1 MHLELPPWT
10 WTICLDCP
18 VPGNP
23 KIPHRQQK
31 ILLEISCVG
40 EAPCFVGTTTWPY
53 PPTTKIQYD
62 FQRTNP
68 RGKRQGLSR
77 AFSRKSLRKKRG
89 LQPPSFIVFG
99 NRNRREIP
107 ALGMLKILPCCHYA
121 NTLYIIW
128 CKWWLAMTCWAVSL
142 RICNGVRYGRKYF
155 YTSSI

>member
-53 PPTTKIQYD
+53 PPYYKDTVWLSKNKPSGQKARSVSCILQEISKKKTWFAATLFHSLWEQKSK
-62 FQRTNP
+62 RNP
-68 RGKRQGLSR
+68 ST
-77 AFSRKSLRKKRG
+77 
-89 LQPPSFIVFG
+89 
-99 NRNRREIP
+99 RNAQNI
-107 ALGMLKILPCCHYA
+107 AMLPLCRYSIY
-121 NTLYIIW
+121 NMMQV
-128 CKWWLAMTCWAVSL
+128 MTCYDL
-142 RICNGVRYGRKYF
+142 L
-155 YTSSI
+155 SSITKDLQWGKIW